1 MQLKNK
7 KNARVRILIILN
19 NNLNNFKFLS
29 TYNARDIR
37 DITYIKAIAKVK
49 GREAPGTHPCNMIAN
64 TKVIDL
70 LTVNRGLEDNYRT
83 DEL

>member
-1 MQLKNK
+1 MFGLECLYDVFYTYPD
-7 KNARVRILIILN
+7 NA
-19 NNLNNFKFLS
+19 
-29 TYNARDIR
+29 R

-49 GREAPGTHPCNMIAN
+49 GRETPGTHPRNTIAN

-83 DEL
+83 DELQH